1 MQYFYG
7 LLWLLT
13 VHFVADFVL
22 QSDWMAQNKSKSNRA
37 LGLHVGVYTVAI
49 LVGSAPLAF
58 ILKGTD
64 PIPFSAAVLWAA
76 VNGVAH
82 FATDYVTSRINSRLW
97 AAKNV
102 HWFFVGVGFD
112 QLIHAWTLGLTMIW
126 LLR

>member
-13 VHFVADFVL
+13 VHFIADFIL
-22 QSDWMAQNKSKSNRA
+22 QSDWMAQNKSKSNKA
-37 LGLHVGVYTVAI
+37 LGLHVAAYTAAL
-49 LVGSAPLAF
+49 LVGTAPLAF
-58 ILKGTD
+58 ILQGPV
-64 PIPFSAAVLWAA
+64 PIPFLMAALW
-76 VNGVAH
+76 VSLNGAAH
-82 FATDYVTSRINSRLW
+82 FATDYITSRINSRLW

-112 QLIHAWTLGLTMIW
+112 QLIHAWTLGLTMVW